1 MGKSLKLKVKKNS
14 DDILVVSWRDVW
26 YPEFSNRYEK
36 KKRFWLTLWFV
47 ASLWILFQ
55 FTASDN
61 YQLHGGSLGLAVFL
75 WGAGF
80 IAGMFVL
87 AFLFGRRRMVKNE
100 VKFSHSYVEH
110 ANQLF
115 PLEEVTRFEMGT
127 KRDLTGNGPPR
138 GRTMDPYIIRMWLHD
153 NQAHDVSINAWQTQV
168 CHQIRDTL
176 TNALEAV
183 RGKKTDQQNEA
194 NFGVVGD
201 NGMPDY

>member
-1 MGKSLKLKVKKNS
+1 MAKSLKLNVKKNP
-14 DDILVVSWRDVW
+14 DGILVVSWRDVW
-26 YPEFSNRYEK
+26 YPEFSSRYEK
-36 KKRFWLTLWFV
+36 KKRFWITLWFV
-47 ASLWILFQ
+47 FSLWLLLQ
-55 FTASDN
+55 STSSDY
-61 YQLHGGSLGLAVFL
+61 YQLHGGSLGLAVLL

-87 AFLFGRRRMVKNE
+87 AFFFGRRRMVKNE

-110 ANQLF
+110 ENQLF

-127 KRDLTGNGPPR
+127 KRELTRNTPPS
-138 GRTMDPYIIRMWLHD
+138 GRTMDPYIIRMWLND

-176 TNALEAV
+176 ANSLEAV
-183 RGKKTDQQNEA
+183 RGKKAEQQNDA
-194 NFGVVGD
+194 KFGVVGD